1 MVQTLSRPGYTR
13 SDAEA
18 ENHPGFTFAI
28 MVDQGAIKVG
38 LLHRMHASAGPDP
51 ADAVR
56 REQLFSVLCVHEGAG
71 AAGSDQL

>member
-1 MVQTLSRPGYTR
+1 M
-13 SDAEA
+13 AEA

-28 MVDQGAIKVG
+28 MVDQGAIKWDSCTG
-38 LLHRMHASAGPDP
+38 CTPQQALHP